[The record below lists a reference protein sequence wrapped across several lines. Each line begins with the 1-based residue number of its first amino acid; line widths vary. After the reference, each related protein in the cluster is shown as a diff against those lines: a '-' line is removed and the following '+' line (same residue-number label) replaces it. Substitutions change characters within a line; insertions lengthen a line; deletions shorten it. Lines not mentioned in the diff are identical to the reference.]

1 MQVLETVV
9 DSLQNGGPEQRIIVM
24 GDFNDTDCSVRG
36 LVEPPSRERQS
47 WERPSSGQ
55 KASGK
60 DSEDAIE
67 GTIKYHG
74 RWEQIDHFFV
84 SPAADAVM
92 SIFAPPFLL
101 EPDKAWLGEKP
112 RRTYVG
118 PQYNGGLSDHLPVI
132 LKLLH

>member
-1 MQVLETVV
+1 
-9 DSLQNGGPEQRIIVM
+9 
-24 GDFNDTDCSVRG
+24 
-36 LVEPPSRERQS
+36 
-47 WERPSSGQ
+47 
-55 KASGK
+55 
-60 DSEDAIE
+60 
-67 GTIKYHG
+67 
-74 RWEQIDHFFV
+74 
-84 SPAADAVM
+84 M